1 MSGYNSPTQVKPVKD
16 YGVTNSPIL
25 DRSQKVEEF
34 VTRAQPDA
42 SRPTRPGLQIVPN
55 WHNNKPKSMGQGAD
69 YTNKNNNNNND
80 WNKPSGNTMRDESLA
95 DPFIAENKPISG
107 NTIRHESLTDPF
119 IAKNKPS
126 SGNTIR
132 DESLTD
138 PFIAKNKPSS
148 GNTIRDESLTDP
160 LIAKNKPS
168 SGNTIR
174 DESLT
179 DPFIAKNKPS
189 SGNTILDESLTDPF
203 IAKNKEAAKPWPVP
217 ASAPAAPQP
226 RMTVLDSTVPKRNTY
241 IATIDSREA
250 QRRYGGTL
258 DRSSRPIQAQ
268 ETYTGTIDSKEAER
282 KYNGR
287 RIP

>member
-1 MSGYNSPTQVKPVKD
+1 MSGSNSPTQVKPVKD
-16 YGVTNSPIL
+16 YEVTNSPIL
-25 DRSQKVEEF
+25 DHSQKVEEF
-34 VTRAQPDA
+34 VTRAQPEA
-42 SRPTRPGLQIVPN
+42 SRPTRPRLHIVTN
-55 WHNNKPKSMGQGAD
+55 WHNNKPKAMGQGAD

-80 WNKPSGNTMRDESLA
+80 WNKPSGNTIRDESLA

-107 NTIRHESLTDPF
+107 NTIR
-119 IAKNKPS
+119 
-126 SGNTIR
+126 

-138 PFIAKNKPSS
+138 PF
-148 GNTIRDESLTDP
+148 
-160 LIAKNKPS
+160 IAKNKPS

-203 IAKNKEAAKPWPVP
+203 IAKNKEAAKPWAVP

-226 RMTVLDSTVPKRNTY
+226 RMTVLDSTVPKRDTY

-258 DRSSRPIQAQ
+258 DPSSRPIQAQ

>member
-1 MSGYNSPTQVKPVKD
+1 MSGSNSPTQVKPVKD
-16 YGVTNSPIL
+16 YEVTNSPIL
-25 DRSQKVEEF
+25 DHSQKVEEF
-34 VTRAQPDA
+34 VTRAQPEA
-42 SRPTRPGLQIVPN
+42 SRPTRPRLHIVTN
-55 WHNNKPKSMGQGAD
+55 WHNNKPKAMGQGAD

-80 WNKPSGNTMRDESLA
+80 WNKPSGNTIRDESLA
-95 DPFIAENKPISG
+95 DPFIAENKPI
-107 NTIRHESLTDPF
+107 
-119 IAKNKPS
+119 

-160 LIAKNKPS
+160 FIAKNKPS

-203 IAKNKEAAKPWPVP
+203 IAKNKEAAKPWAVP

-226 RMTVLDSTVPKRNTY
+226 RMTVLDSTVPKRDTY

-250 QRRYGGTL
+250 QRRYGGPL
-258 DRSSRPIQAQ
+258 DPSSRPIQAQ

>member
-1 MSGYNSPTQVKPVKD
+1 MSGSNSPTQVKPVKD
-16 YGVTNSPIL
+16 YEVTNSPIL
-25 DRSQKVEEF
+25 DHSQKVEEF
-34 VTRAQPDA
+34 VTRAQPEA
-42 SRPTRPGLQIVPN
+42 SRPTRPRLHIVTN
-55 WHNNKPKSMGQGAD
+55 WHNNKPKAMGQGAD

-80 WNKPSGNTMRDESLA
+80 WNKPSGNTIRDESLA
-95 DPFIAENKPISG
+95 DPFIAENKPI
-107 NTIRHESLTDPF
+107 
-119 IAKNKPS
+119 
-126 SGNTIR
+126 
-132 DESLTD
+132 
-138 PFIAKNKPSS
+138 
-148 GNTIRDESLTDP
+148 
-160 LIAKNKPS
+160 

-203 IAKNKEAAKPWPVP
+203 IAKNKEAAKPWAVP

-226 RMTVLDSTVPKRNTY
+226 RMTVLDSTVPKRDTY

-258 DRSSRPIQAQ
+258 DPSSRPIQAQ